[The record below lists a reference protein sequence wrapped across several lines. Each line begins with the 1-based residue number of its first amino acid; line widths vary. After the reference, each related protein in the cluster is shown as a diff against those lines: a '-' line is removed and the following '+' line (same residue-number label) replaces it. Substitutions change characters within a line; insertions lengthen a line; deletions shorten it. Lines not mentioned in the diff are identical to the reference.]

1 MKIRKFKKINKF
13 RKIINDR
20 KRIFEM
26 KYVELSGNA
35 YPLNDRVMYVTE
47 IQSNGGHELYL
58 SYTDNPDFKVLLSDI
73 TNQKNLSLEEKILF
87 AYKGK
92 RVFIIS

>member
-13 RKIINDR
+13 RKIINGR
-20 KRIFEM
+20 KRKFEM

-47 IQSNGGHELYL
+47 IQSSGRHDLYL
-58 SYTDNPDFKVLLSDI
+58 SYTDNLDLKVLLSDV

-92 RVFIIS
+92 KVFII